1 MPRFPGVDLGL
12 CEHSEVCRWSMLAV
26 CSRIELAVRLSCARV
41 SVKQLRRVT
50 ADEVR
55 VPIGIYRASWQRD
68 HLPPSSTSDMV
79 NDFWSS
85 MCFRRGNGGLCP
97 ASQRS
102 IDHFRPSRP
111 RPREN
116 KVQEDFPDRKVEVYL
131 PPMYGLCRCKFPVI
145 YLLHGYKGSAD
156 QWTSDPDWNI
166 QGEMDKA
173 IAGGL
178 KPLIIVM
185 PDAKTRAGGS
195 FYVNSSADGQWEDFI
210 VKELVGAIDQRFDT
224 LAMPEARAIAG
235 HSMGGYGALY
245 IAFRHPDVFSAIYA
259 LSPCCLEIA
268 GDLLPSNP
276 EWFVSERFLSFDVF
290 KQEDHYVAQAFEGMA
305 IAWSPQAGEKP
316 FGASLPV
323 RLQGTKQVFDPSI
336 RALWNA
342 HMIVPTVSAEIAN
355 LRRLRAIGFDAGRQD
370 PFTHI
375 PLGESD
381 LDHILQI

>member
-1 MPRFPGVDLGL
+1 MK
-12 CEHSEVCRWSMLAV
+12 SESRLA
-26 CSRIELAVRLSCARV
+26 SIARV
-41 SVKQLRRVT
+41 SAT
-50 ADEVR
+50 
-55 VPIGIYRASWQRD
+55 I
-68 HLPPSSTSDMV
+68 
-79 NDFWSS
+79 
-85 MCFRRGNGGLCP
+85 FRRLPLQTWSMIFGVVCALGVATGAFAQLPKGRLITFVLHGRGLERT
-97 ASQRS
+97 STGDS
-102 IDHFRPSRP
+102 
-111 RPREN
+111 
-116 KVQEDFPDRKVEVYL
+116 PDRKVEVYL
-131 PPMYGLCRCKFPVI
+131 PPMYGICRCKFPVI

-355 LRRLRAIGFDAGRQD
+355 VRRLRAVGFDAGRQD

-381 LDHILQI
+381 LDHILHNLNVAHQFELYDGDHNSGVPKRITTKMLPFLAGVLTTSAIPSQPTTTH